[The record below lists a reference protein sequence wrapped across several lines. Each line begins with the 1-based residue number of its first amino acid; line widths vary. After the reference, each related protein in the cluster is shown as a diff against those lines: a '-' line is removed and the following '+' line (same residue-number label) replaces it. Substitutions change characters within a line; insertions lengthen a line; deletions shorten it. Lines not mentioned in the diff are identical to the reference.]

1 MDIRFIAVIF
11 LIAALMEFLSKM
23 ARKRREE
30 ELEGEVERPRV
41 ADPLAGVLEE
51 MRRLP
56 GGDEPGLEALE
67 ADDRGVRERG
77 APGSEARLRAA
88 EPEREPVRSARP
100 TRSRESM
107 FVDTVAPAPPDRVA
121 EPVTPRAR
129 IERLF
134 DPMPQ
139 PPAAPVIVP
148 EPPPPGPAPVVPR
161 RDRSPRP
168 VEVRSRERPAP
179 GGAEYR
185 WRSVPGRS
193 ERDGG
198 QAACAEDRRP
208 MWDAGVW
215 RARRGGE
222 GAGLELGSV
231 GGLRRLVV
239 AREVLGP
246 PLALRG
252 EEPFTDR

>member
-11 LIAALMEFLSKM
+11 LIAALMEFLGKL

-67 ADDRGVRERG
+67 TDDRGVRERG

-100 TRSRESM
+100 TPSRESM

-129 IERLF
+129 IERMF
-134 DPMPQ
+134 DQMTQ
-139 PPAAPVIVP
+139 PPAAPVVEP
-148 EPPPPGPAPVVPR
+148 EPPPKVAPVVPR

-168 VEVRSRERPAP
+168 VEARSREGRPREARALEERAWTDERVAADGVP
-179 GGAEYR
+179 VSGTDGA
-185 WRSVPGRS
+185 
-193 ERDGG
+193 
-198 QAACAEDRRP
+198 RRR
-208 MWDAGVW
+208 V
-215 RARRGGE
+215 RARRGAE
-222 GAGLELGSV
+222 GAGLDIGSV
-231 GGLRRLVV
+231 SGLRRLVV

-252 EEPFTDR
+252 EEPFTER

>member
-1 MDIRFIAVIF
+1 MDIRFIAIIF

-67 ADDRGVRERG
+67 TDDRGVRERG

-100 TRSRESM
+100 TPSRESM
-107 FVDTVAPAPPDRVA
+107 FVETVAPAPPDRVA

-134 DPMPQ
+134 DPMTQ
-139 PPAAPVIVP
+139 PPAVPVVEP
-148 EPPPPGPAPVVPR
+148 EPPPKVAPVVSR

-168 VEVRSRERPAP
+168 VEARSRERRPREARALEERAWT
-179 GGAEYR
+179 GERAAVGVVAGSGA
-185 WRSVPGRS
+185 
-193 ERDGG
+193 DG
-198 QAACAEDRRP
+198 ARRR
-208 MWDAGVW
+208 V
-215 RARRGGE
+215 RARRGPE
-222 GAGLELGSV
+222 GTGLELGSV
-231 GGLRRLVV
+231 SGLRRLVV

-252 EEPFTDR
+252 EEPFTER

>member
-11 LIAALMEFLSKM
+11 LIAALMEFLGKL

-56 GGDEPGLEALE
+56 GGDEPGRETGLET
-67 ADDRGVRERG
+67 DVRGGRER
-77 APGSEARLRAA
+77 
-88 EPEREPVRSARP
+88 EPEREPVMSAGP
-100 TRSRESM
+100 TPSRESM
-107 FVDTVAPAPPDRVA
+107 FVETVAPAPPDRVA

-134 DPMPQ
+134 DPMTQ
-139 PPAAPVIVP
+139 PRAVPVVEP
-148 EPPPPGPAPVVPR
+148 EPPPKVAPVVSR

-168 VEVRSRERPAP
+168 VEARSREGRPREARALEERAWTGERATV
-179 GGAEYR
+179 GGEA
-185 WRSVPGRS
+185 
-193 ERDGG
+193 DG
-198 QAACAEDRRP
+198 ARRR
-208 MWDAGVW
+208 V
-215 RARRGGE
+215 RARRGAE
-222 GAGLELGSV
+222 GAGLDLGSV

-252 EEPFTDR
+252 EEPFTER